1 LCYRMG
7 STRKKGVLCSTPLR
21 GVPAMPF
28 QLTDTLKTSVMK
40 TLDCTGLNC
49 PEPVLRTKAHLE
61 KETKEPFI
69 VVVDNEASREN
80 VLRFSGSRGCE
91 VSVVAGAGDTF
102 VITVV
107 PGDSSNSAD
116 DFHADDYRCDLPAAD
131 NLIYVLPSDSMGRGS
146 SELGWALL
154 QTYVTTIA
162 EVSPLPS
169 HILLYNGGVKLAA
182 TESKALEALQKLEK
196 KGVVIW
202 VCGTCLEFFR
212 LEDARQV
219 GSITNMYD
227 IMSTMTSA
235 GKVVSP
241 F

>member
-1 LCYRMG
+1 
-7 STRKKGVLCSTPLR
+7 
-21 GVPAMPF
+21 
-28 QLTDTLKTSVMK
+28 MK
-40 TLDCTGLNC
+40 ALDCTGLNC

-61 KETKEPFI
+61 KNSQDAFI

-80 VLRFSGSRGCE
+80 VLRFGRSQGCE
-91 VSVVAGAGDTF
+91 VNAETAADGSFAVTL
-102 VITVV
+102 V
-107 PGDSSNSAD
+107 PGDNSKSKE
-116 DFHADDYRCDLPAAD
+116 DFHPDDYSCDLPAAG
-131 NLIYVLPSDSMGRGS
+131 NLIYVFPSDSMGRGS

-169 HILLYNGGVKLAA
+169 HILLYNGGVKLVA
-182 TESKALEALQKLEK
+182 TESKALEALQKLEE

-202 VCGTCLEFFR
+202 SCGTCLEFFK
-212 LEDARQV
+212 LEDARRV

-227 IMSTMTSA
+227 IMSTMASA

>member
-1 LCYRMG
+1 
-7 STRKKGVLCSTPLR
+7 
-21 GVPAMPF
+21 
-28 QLTDTLKTSVMK
+28 MK

-61 KETKEPFI
+61 EKTQDTFL

-80 VLRFSGSRGCE
+80 VMRFARSQGCE
-91 VSVVAGAGDTF
+91 VRVAVGDGDTF
-102 VITVV
+102 AITLI
-107 PGDSSNSAD
+107 PGDSSKSVDEFRAE
-116 DFHADDYRCDLPAAD
+116 DYRCPLPTGD
-131 NLIYVLPSDSMGRGS
+131 NLVYIIPSDSMGRGS
-146 SELGWALL
+146 KELGWALL

-182 TESKALEALQKLEK
+182 IEGKALEALQNLEE
-196 KGVVIW
+196 KGVIIW
-202 VCGTCLEFFR
+202 ACGTCLEFFH
-212 LEDARQV
+212 LEEARQV
-219 GSITNMYD
+219 GSITNMFD
-227 IMSTMTSA
+227 IMSTMVSA

>member
-1 LCYRMG
+1 ME
-7 STRKKGVLCSTPLR
+7 
-21 GVPAMPF
+21 
-28 QLTDTLKTSVMK
+28 

-61 KETKEPFI
+61 RNSKEAFI
-69 VVVDNEASREN
+69 VIVDNEASREN
-80 VLRFSGSRGCE
+80 VLRFGRSQGCAVNTVAQDDGRYTVTLIPGE
-91 VSVVAGAGDTF
+91 SVKDKE
-102 VITVV
+102 
-107 PGDSSNSAD
+107 
-116 DFHADDYRCDLPAAD
+116 DFHAQDYRCDLPVAT

-146 SELGWALL
+146 AELGWALL

-182 TESKALEALQKLEK
+182 TESKALEALQKLEAE
-196 KGVVIW
+196 GVTIW
-202 VCGTCLEFFR
+202 ICGTCLEFFK
-212 LEDARQV
+212 LEGSQRV

-227 IMSTMTSA
+227 IMSIMASA